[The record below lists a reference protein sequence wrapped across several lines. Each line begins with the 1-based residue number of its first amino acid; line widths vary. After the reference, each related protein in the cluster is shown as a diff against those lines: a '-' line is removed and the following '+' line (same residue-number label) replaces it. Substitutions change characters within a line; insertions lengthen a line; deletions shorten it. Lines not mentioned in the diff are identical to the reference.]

1 MDLVVYKIL
10 QRKLLTQSNISI
22 KVSGNSMYPT
32 FSDGDMITIF
42 RESNYVV
49 GDILVFWYK
58 KDLLVHRLLKIC
70 DEIYLCKGDNSFR
83 LESVEKEFVIGKVEL
98 INSNPVQR
106 WHSSLIELSYLVNR
120 EFRNLCYD
128 IEKTKGTGIYKFYRQ
143 TLLDVEDNTLK
154 YKKIRS
160 VSQDEINILNFNVR
174 HNEIKCET
182 ILNFLDDKR
191 TYKDIIRE
199 MLIGQSD
206 FNQDLQNYIKEVL
219 LCFVVN
225 NIISVSVN

>member
-1 MDLVVYKIL
+1 MDLVVYEII

-22 KVSGNSMYPT
+22 KVSGNSMCPT
-32 FSDGDMITIF
+32 FSDGDVITIF

-58 KDLLVHRLLKIC
+58 KDLLVHRLLKTC

-128 IEKTKGTGIYKFYRQ
+128 IEKTKGSGIYKFYRQ
-143 TLLDVEDNTLK
+143 TLLDVEDSTLK

-182 ILNFLDDKR
+182 ILSVLDDKR

-199 MLIGQSD
+199 VLIGQSD
-206 FNQDLQNYIKEVL
+206 FNQGLQKYVREVL